1 MSQEALDSLKALGA
15 ELRLQLLEL
24 PEYRALS
31 VVERTIK
38 ELTEILTPPLAF
50 ATDGVEAKTAL
61 VDLPIAA
68 GISRIQPPAEVTTPT
83 LASGQSR
90 MAKAIADTIAARA
103 AAFSGTAQA
112 LERPLN
118 AA

>member
-24 PEYRALS
+24 PEYRALM

-38 ELTEILTPPLAF
+38 ELSDILASPLAS
-50 ATDGVEAKTAL
+50 ASDGVETKTAPS
-61 VDLPIAA
+61 DPPIAA
-68 GISRIQPPAEVTTPT
+68 SVTRIQPLAEVAAP
-83 LASGQSR
+83 ASGNSQSR

-103 AAFSGTAQA
+103 AAFAGAAQP

>member
-24 PEYRALS
+24 PEYRALT
-31 VVERTIK
+31 VVERTIR
-38 ELTEILTPPLAF
+38 ELTEILAAPLAS
-50 ATDGVEAKTAL
+50 ASDGLEAKTAPA
-61 VDLPIAA
+61 DPPIAA
-68 GISRIQPPAEVTTPT
+68 SITRIQPPAEVATPT
-83 LASGQSR
+83 LGSSQSR

-103 AAFSGTAQA
+103 AAFSGTVQA

>member
-24 PEYRALS
+24 PEYRALI

-38 ELTEILTPPLAF
+38 DLTEILTPPLA
-50 ATDGVEAKTAL
+50 AASDGFEAKTAIA
-61 VDLPIAA
+61 DPPIGAS
-68 GISRIQPPAEVTTPT
+68 ITRIQPSAEAATPT
-83 LASGQSR
+83 LGSSQSR

-103 AAFSGTAQA
+103 AAFSGTAQT